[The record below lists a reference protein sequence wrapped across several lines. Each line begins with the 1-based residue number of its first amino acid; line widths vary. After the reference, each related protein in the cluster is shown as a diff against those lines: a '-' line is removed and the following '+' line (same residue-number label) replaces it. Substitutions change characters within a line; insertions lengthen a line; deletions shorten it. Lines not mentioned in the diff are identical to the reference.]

1 MSDGKVRFDLKQ
13 VAQWDRQNEQEMKK
27 KAQQGTKSFGK
38 QPLKKASIFDDD
50 KDEGGFDYGYRD
62 RALERRKEVNTE
74 DAKME
79 EIVSKLDVE
88 QTKYLGGD
96 MEHTHLVKGLDYAL
110 LEKTRR
116 QKEKEDEEARAAE
129 AAKEE
134 SLTLNQIE
142 PTTAIGAEVFRGLRK
157 LQLLEQ
163 RATGV
168 HSAGSIL
175 RRTVFDFDTRPESE
189 VDVPLLVTRSRT
201 VRAAVSIMS
210 ENKRFHACL

>member
-13 VAQWDRQNEQEMKK
+13 VAQWDRQNEQDMKK
-27 KAQQGTKSFGK
+27 KAQQGTKPFGK
-38 QPLKKASIFDDD
+38 QPLKKNSMFDED
-50 KDEGGFDYGYRD
+50 KDEGGFDHGYRD
-62 RALERRKEVNTE
+62 RALERRKELNTE

-110 LEKTRR
+110 LEKARR
-116 QKEKEDEEARAAE
+116 QKEKEDELARAEE

-134 SLTLNQIE
+134 SLSLNQIE
-142 PTTAIGAEVFRGLRK
+142 PTTAIGAQVFRGLRK

-163 RATGV
+163 KATGA
-168 HSAGSIL
+168 HSAGGIL
-175 RRTVFDFDTRPESE
+175 RRTVFDFEIRPDSE

-201 VRAAVSIMS
+201 VSTGMLLPLDLMV
-210 ENKRFHACL
+210 E